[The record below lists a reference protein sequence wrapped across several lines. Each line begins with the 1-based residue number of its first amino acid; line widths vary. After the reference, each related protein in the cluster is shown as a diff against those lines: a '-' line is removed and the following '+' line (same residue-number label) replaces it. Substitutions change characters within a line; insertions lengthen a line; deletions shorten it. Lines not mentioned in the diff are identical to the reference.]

1 MWRMR
6 LRINIM
12 SQFPR
17 WLAALAL
24 CGIAVFLLKLWST
37 SGHAQGPD
45 WPPVAPRDAV
55 VAAHSGDRVK
65 HPTEAPPDAVATS
78 GVPENGAARVLASTA
93 VASFLTLA
101 GHLEAQYR
109 QMERQP
115 AWSGDATKMPSTAP
129 AEAVAKSVHFN
140 PAAKSLSRE
149 SRAVLQGVVD
159 EFDTQEKSL
168 MAAERKDTLGALIR
182 AAAAGQIESR
192 EVPPAM
198 MTMDQADYARV
209 MEKARVAS
217 QQMLEVLAVRLGRE
231 GVDWS
236 YASTSSSE
244 PDGVSRMNIVWF
256 TRAGEPEVF
265 RQRDEQVALTKR
277 RHEAYLQFFR
287 DLP

>member
-1 MWRMR
+1 M
-6 LRINIM
+6 L
-12 SQFPR
+12 QFPR

-24 CGIAVFLLKLWST
+24 CCIAVFLLKPWGRI
-37 SGHAQGPD
+37 GHQQGPD
-45 WPPVAPRDAV
+45 WPTDSARDAV
-55 VAAHSGDRVK
+55 VATPLGDRIE
-65 HPTEAPPDAVATS
+65 HPKEAPLDAVATS
-78 GVPENGAARVLASTA
+78 GERKNGDTRAPTSAAAA
-93 VASFLTLA
+93 PFLTLA

-115 AWSGDATKMPSTAP
+115 AWSGDAEKMPSTAP

-140 PAAKSLSRE
+140 PAAKSLSQE
-149 SRAVLQGVVD
+149 SRAVLQGLVD
-159 EFDTQEKSL
+159 EFDTKEKYL

-198 MTMDQADYARV
+198 MTMNRAEYARV
-209 MEKARVAS
+209 QEKARVAS
-217 QQMLEVLAVRLGRE
+217 QQMLEILAVRLGRE

-256 TRAGEPEVF
+256 TRPGEPEVF
-265 RQRDEQVALTKR
+265 RQRDEQVALTKQ
-277 RHEAYLQFFR
+277 RHEAYLKFFR

>member
-1 MWRMR
+1 
-6 LRINIM
+6 
-12 SQFPR
+12 
-17 WLAALAL
+17 
-24 CGIAVFLLKLWST
+24 
-37 SGHAQGPD
+37 
-45 WPPVAPRDAV
+45 
-55 VAAHSGDRVK
+55 
-65 HPTEAPPDAVATS
+65 
-78 GVPENGAARVLASTA
+78 
-93 VASFLTLA
+93 
-101 GHLEAQYR
+101 
-109 QMERQP
+109 
-115 AWSGDATKMPSTAP
+115 
-129 AEAVAKSVHFN
+129 
-140 PAAKSLSRE
+140 
-149 SRAVLQGVVD
+149 
-159 EFDTQEKSL
+159 

-198 MTMDQADYARV
+198 MTMDQAEYAQV